1 MESKETNPN
10 AAGKYQM
17 SGKIYGVGVGPGDPD
32 LITLKAL
39 KILKK
44 ADLIVYPAPEN
55 GTSLARSIAVKHFPT
70 GTEELVIKTPMV
82 SERFPAFEVYD
93 KASAKMSKAV
103 RDGKIVVVLCE
114 GDPFFYGSFMY
125 LFSRL
130 KNECSIEVIPGV
142 SSLTACS
149 ASLESPLASRNDVLI
164 VLPAPL
170 DNSELE
176 EKIKTADSIAIIKIG
191 RHFNRIKELL
201 KRNGLIQN
209 ARYIERATMQTQKII
224 DIEKV
229 DAKSTPYFSMILV
242 HSREKA
248 WL

>member
-1 MESKETNPN
+1 MESKETWKS
-10 AAGKYQM
+10 ATGKHHM
-17 SGKIYGVGVGPGDPD
+17 TGKIFGVGVGPGDPE

-39 KILKK
+39 KVLNK
-44 ADLIVYPAPEN
+44 ADLIVYPAPED
-55 GTSLARSIAVKHFPT
+55 GTSLARSIAAEHFPI
-70 GTEELVIKTPMV
+70 GCKELVIKTPMV

-93 KASAKMSKAV
+93 KASAKISDAV

-130 KNECSIEVIPGV
+130 KSEHPVEVIPGV

-149 ASLESPLASRNDVLI
+149 ASLESPLASRNDVLVI
-164 VLPAPL
+164 LPAPL
-170 DNSELE
+170 DDSELE

-191 RHFNRIKELL
+191 RHFERIKELL
-201 KRNGLIQN
+201 KRIRLIQN
-209 ARYIERATMQTQKII
+209 AQYIERATMQSQKII

-229 DAKSTPYFSMILV
+229 DAKSTPYFSMILI
-242 HSREKA
+242 HSRKKA